1 MTHTEFYNLIVD
13 RANANRSYEARKE
26 MLLSVIASS
35 LASIADNY
43 EKILGDPKDNAEFID
58 DNA

>member
-1 MTHTEFYNLIVD
+1 MTHTEFFEQAVD
-13 RANANRSYEARKE
+13 QANAKPSHEARVE
-26 MLLSVIASS
+26 IMLNVIAES
-35 LASIADNY
+35 LAAIADNY